1 MTILQVVHKY
11 LHNPRVFT
19 IHGVIADIF
28 LQIVLQL
35 CTPLYYLRISKTNK
49 TTIML
54 IDVISKEL
62 GLQADKVRNTV
73 ELLESGA
80 TVPFI
85 ARYRKEATGSMDE
98 VAIGNIKDMHER
110 LKALVQR
117 KETIIVTIEEQGKL
131 TPELKKRIDACFDS
145 VELEDIY
152 LPYKPKRRTRATMAR
167 ERGLEP
173 LADIII
179 QQQCND
185 VKGRARSFVCSDVPT
200 ANDAIAGACDII
212 AERVSE
218 DEGARNA
225 VRRLF
230 SRRGIL
236 VSKVVKG
243 KEGDG
248 IKYSDYYEWQ
258 ENISRISSH
267 RLLAIMRGED
277 EGFLRVSITADT
289 DEAVEQLNR
298 RFVKRF
304 SSTRE
309 YMELAIADGYKR
321 LLAPSIQTETRN
333 AAKEKA
339 DDEAIAVF
347 AENLRQLL
355 MSSPLGQKRVL
366 AIDPGFRTGCKVV
379 VLDSQGNLVRHTVI
393 YPHPPQNDREGAAH
407 IITSLAKDYAIEA
420 FAIGNGTAGRETE
433 DFVRTLGLAADIFP
447 VNEDGA
453 SVYSAS
459 AVAREEFPDED
470 VTVRGAVSIGRRLID
485 PLSELVKIEPR
496 SIGVGQYQHSVDQG
510 KLKERLDVVVES
522 CVNKVG
528 VNLNTATKQILT
540 HISGLGPSLAENIVK
555 YRAANGD
562 FRTRKELLK
571 VPRLGNK
578 AFEQAAGF
586 LRVIGG
592 DEPLDNTAV
601 HPESYDIV
609 ARMAKDSGVSLGEFI
624 ANAELRK
631 KVHLP
636 NYVTGSVGMPTLTDI
651 MDSLNK
657 RGLDP
662 REQAKAFSFDPNVHG
677 IEDLRV
683 GMVLPGLVSNITAFG
698 AFVNIGVHQ
707 DGLVHIS
714 QLADRYV
721 SSPGDVVKLGQ
732 QVMVKVVEVDLKR
745 RRISLSMR
753 GV

>member
-1 MTILQVVHKY
+1 MLT
-11 LHNPRVFT
+11 
-19 IHGVIADIF
+19 DI
-28 LQIVLQL
+28 
-35 CTPLYYLRISKTNK
+35 
-49 TTIML
+49 
-54 IDVISKEL
+54 ISKEL
-62 GLQADKVRNTV
+62 GFAPVKVKNV
-73 ELLESGA
+73 LELLDGGA
-80 TVPFI
+80 TIPFI

-98 VAIGNIKDMHER
+98 VAVGNIKELYEK
-110 LKALVQR
+110 LKAIVQR
-117 KETIIVTIEEQGKL
+117 KETIVATIEEQGKL
-131 TPELKKRIDACFDS
+131 TAELERRIANCFDA

-152 LPYKPKRRTRATMAR
+152 LPYKPKRRTRATIAK

-173 LADIII
+173 LADAIWL
-179 QQQCND
+179 QQVND
-185 VKGRARSFVCSDVPT
+185 VKGRARVFINKDVPT
-200 ANDAIAGACDII
+200 VDDAIAGACDII

-218 DEGARNA
+218 DEKARNT

-230 SRRGIL
+230 ARDGVL

-248 IKYSDYYEWQ
+248 IKYSDYYDWQ
-258 ENISRISSH
+258 ERISRISSH

-277 EGFLRVSITADT
+277 EGFLRMSITVDG
-289 DEAVEQLNR
+289 DEAAGQLCR
-298 RFVKRF
+298 QFIKRF
-304 SSTRE
+304 SPSRE
-309 YMELAIADGYKR
+309 YMEVAVADGYKR
-321 LLAPSIQTETRN
+321 LLAPSIENETRGN
-333 AAKEKA
+333 AKQRA
-339 DDEAIAVF
+339 DDEAISVF

-393 YPHPPQNDREGAAH
+393 YPHPPQNDRDSAAR
-407 IITSLAKDYAIEA
+407 IISSLVKEHAIEA

-433 DFVRTLGLAADIFP
+433 DFVRSLGLSADIFS

-459 AVAREEFPDED
+459 PVAREEFPNED

-528 VNLNTATKQILT
+528 VNVNTATKQILT
-540 HISGLGPSLAENIVK
+540 HISGLGPALAENIVK

-562 FRTRKELLK
+562 FRTRKDLLN

-586 LRVIGG
+586 LRVVGG
-592 DEPLDNTAV
+592 DNPLDSTAV
-601 HPESYDIV
+601 HPESYGV
-609 ARMAKDSGVSLGEFI
+609 VVKMAKDAGVSLEQFI
-624 ANAELRK
+624 VDSELRK
-631 KVHLP
+631 KVELSK
-636 NYVTGSVGMPTLTDI
+636 YITDKVGMPTLTDI
-651 MDSLNK
+651 MDALNK

-662 REQAKAFSFDPNVHG
+662 REQAKVFAFDSNVHE

-714 QLADRYV
+714 QLADKFV

-732 QVMVKVVEVDLKR
+732 QVLVRVVEVDLKR

-753 GV
+753 GL